1 MSPED
6 SNSSSLNTKPDFS
19 SVPLPEPS
27 PIKSPYAPV
36 GGTLG
41 DVADDISQN
50 DTNSANPPAPI
61 ESKSQSS
68 EIPAAEK
75 TNKKESDAQE
85 PPVETKIKDKKR
97 LKFPKKFIIIG
108 AAAVA
113 GIACLVV
120 VISVIANH
128 KDYGPGSNGKSGSF
142 FNTQAVFAPFDAN
155 KTKYALVNDG
165 KMGDYEYSY
174 TSVFID
180 GFALVKKNSEYG
192 IIDEAG
198 NITVDFGEYDNLV
211 EYGGLYG
218 ATKDNHN
225 MLIDGQGRVIREYGD
240 EFKDYGEMEVST
252 RAALTIFPEGDK
264 KYSIYSPRGER
275 LAGFE
280 SSDKPTISSTNLINT
295 ESTTAVV
302 YSGGIYIYD
311 DAGKEIQHIE
321 QNVAK
326 KYLVIDSSKDRSV
339 IVLSTKPGKVNRT
352 ERNDS
357 KYGILYDV
365 LHDERQN
372 AAIVNGGLNEY
383 DNSRCTNIIYETSYG
398 GGEGG
403 YLACLFENERVM
415 PYGSGEIKSVEQ
427 YQHFIDNQGRLTDYL
442 ISIESLATGSNIYPL
457 TSGDY
462 IVKENGG
469 NYALY
474 ADGKKKTSFKSRN
487 DANGVVKYAVLNNFA
502 GRYTVQRLTL
512 GPTGDDR
519 VSVDLSFYDRNGN
532 KVCTLK
538 DGYSVNTPKVSFNPD
553 GTRKVDIEWLS
564 AGDVGY
570 RNNLSL
576 VTYGN
581 GISAVD
587 VYSLSTS
594 GEDNSLA
601 LIDDEC
607 NEIEGERYYTALGF
621 KHYGFSGDAMLLSKK
636 EKENI
641 YFYSAT
647 AHKDKAKTSIEVS
660 TYPKGQESGGII
672 NENYKIVGFLQD
684 RIVTYKDKTII
695 KLPPV
700 YYKYALADTCL
711 MIYNEGSSSDKR
723 IVYVFSLDGKIL
735 YTNRKESL

>member
-6 SNSSSLNTKPDFS
+6 SNSSGLNTKPDFS

-50 DTNSANPPAPI
+50 DTNTANPPAPI
-61 ESKSQSS
+61 EPNSQSS

-75 TNKKESDAQE
+75 TDKKESDAQDSS
-85 PPVETKIKDKKR
+85 VEVSLKDKKH
-97 LKFPKKFIIIG
+97 LKIPKIFIVIG
-108 AAAVA
+108 AVAVA

-120 VISVIANH
+120 VISIIANH
-128 KDYGPGSNGKSGSF
+128 KNYGPGSNGKNGSF
-142 FNTQAVFAPFDAN
+142 FDAKAVFVPFDEN
-155 KTKYALVNDG
+155 KTKYALVRDG
-165 KMGDYEYSY
+165 KISDYEYSY
-174 TSVFID
+174 TSVFLD
-180 GFALVKKNSEYG
+180 GYALVKKNGENG

-198 NITVDFGEYDNLV
+198 NVVVDFGEYDSLV

-225 MLIDGQGRVIREYGD
+225 VLIDGQGRVIREYRD
-240 EFKDYGEMEVST
+240 EFKDYGEIEVST

-321 QNVAK
+321 QNIAK

-339 IVLSTKPGKVNRT
+339 IVLSTKPGKVNKS
-352 ERNDS
+352 ERNDL

-372 AAIVNGGLNEY
+372 AAIVNGSLNEY
-383 DNSRCTNIIYETSYG
+383 DNSSCTNIIYETSYG

-403 YLACLFENERVM
+403 YLACLFENTRIM
-415 PYGSGEIKSVEQ
+415 PNGNGDIKSVEQ
-427 YQHFIDNQGRLTDYL
+427 YQHFIDNQGKLTDYL
-442 ISIESLATGSNIYPL
+442 ISLESLATGSNIYPL
-457 TSGDY
+457 TSDDY
-462 IVKENGG
+462 IVKESGG

-474 ADGKKKTSFKSRN
+474 VDGKKKTSFNSRN
-487 DANGVVKYAVLNNFA
+487 DTSGIVKYAVLNNFA

-519 VSVDLSFYDRNGN
+519 ASADLSFYDRNGN
-532 KVCTLK
+532 KICTLK
-538 DGYSVNTPKVSFNPD
+538 DGYSVNTPIVGYNSG
-553 GTRKVDIEWLS
+553 GTRKVTIEWLS
-564 AGDVGY
+564 AGDLYNG
-570 RNNLSL
+570 LSL

-587 VYSLSTS
+587 VYSLIAS
-594 GEDNSLA
+594 GEENSMA

-607 NEIEGERYYTALGF
+607 NEIEGERYYSALGF
-621 KHYGFSGDAMLLSKK
+621 KRYGFSSDAMLLSKK
-636 EKENI
+636 ENDVTH
-641 YFYSAT
+641 YYSAT
-647 AHKDKAKTSIEVS
+647 ALKDKAKTSIKVS
-660 TYPKGQESGGII
+660 TYPKNEVSGGII
-672 NENYKIVGFLQD
+672 DENYRIVGYLQD
-684 RIVTYKDKTII
+684 RILTYKDKTIV
-695 KLPPV
+695 KLPPK
-700 YYKYALADTCL
+700 YYKYVLADTCL
-711 MIYNEGSSSDKR
+711 MLTYNEGPNSEKR

-735 YTNRKESL
+735 YTNKE

>member
-6 SNSSSLNTKPDFS
+6 SNSSGLNTKPDFS

-50 DTNSANPPAPI
+50 DTNTANPPAPI
-61 ESKSQSS
+61 EPNSQSS

-75 TNKKESDAQE
+75 TDKKESDAQDSS
-85 PPVETKIKDKKR
+85 VEASLKDKKH
-97 LKFPKKFIIIG
+97 LKIPKIFIVIG
-108 AAAVA
+108 AAVVA

-120 VISVIANH
+120 VISIIANH
-128 KDYGPGSNGKSGSF
+128 KNYGPGSNGKNGSF
-142 FNTQAVFAPFDAN
+142 FDAKAVFVPFDEN
-155 KTKYALVNDG
+155 KTKYALVRDG
-165 KMGDYEYSY
+165 KISDYEYSY
-174 TSVFID
+174 TSVFLD
-180 GFALVKKNSEYG
+180 GYALVKKNGENG

-198 NITVDFGEYDNLV
+198 NVVVDFGEYDSLV

-225 MLIDGQGRVIREYGD
+225 VLIDGQGRVIREYRD
-240 EFKDYGEMEVST
+240 EFKDYGEIEVST

-311 DAGKEIQHIE
+311 DTGKEIQHIE
-321 QNVAK
+321 QNIAK

-339 IVLSTKPGKVNRT
+339 IVLSTKPGKVNRS
-352 ERNDS
+352 ERNDL

-372 AAIVNGGLNEY
+372 AAIVNGSLNEY
-383 DNSRCTNIIYETSYG
+383 DNSSCTNIIYETSYG

-403 YLACLFENERVM
+403 YLACLFENTRIM
-415 PYGSGEIKSVEQ
+415 PNGNGDIKSVEQ
-427 YQHFIDNQGRLTDYL
+427 YQHFIDNQGKLTDYL
-442 ISIESLATGSNIYPL
+442 ISLESLATGSNIYPL
-457 TSGDY
+457 TSDDY
-462 IVKENGG
+462 IVKESGG

-474 ADGKKKTSFKSRN
+474 VDGKKKTSFNSRN
-487 DANGVVKYAVLNNFA
+487 DTSGIVKYAVLNNFA

-519 VSVDLSFYDRNGN
+519 ASADLSFYDRNGN
-532 KVCTLK
+532 KICTLK
-538 DGYSVNTPKVSFNPD
+538 DGYSVNTPIVGYNSG
-553 GTRKVDIEWLS
+553 GTRKVTIEWLS
-564 AGDVGY
+564 AGDLYNG
-570 RNNLSL
+570 LSL

-587 VYSLSTS
+587 VYSLIAS
-594 GEDNSLA
+594 GEENSMA

-607 NEIEGERYYTALGF
+607 NEIEGERYYSALGF
-621 KHYGFSGDAMLLSKK
+621 KRYGFSSDAMLLSKK
-636 EKENI
+636 ENDVTH
-641 YFYSAT
+641 YYSAT
-647 AHKDKAKTSIEVS
+647 ALKDKAKTSIKVS
-660 TYPKGQESGGII
+660 TYPKNEVSGGII
-672 NENYKIVGFLQD
+672 DENYRIVGYLQD
-684 RIVTYKDKTII
+684 RILTYKDKTIV
-695 KLPPV
+695 KLPPK
-700 YYKYALADTCL
+700 YYKYVLADTCL
-711 MIYNEGSSSDKR
+711 MLTYNEGPNSEKR

-735 YTNRKESL
+735 YTNKE

>member
-6 SNSSSLNTKPDFS
+6 SNSSGLNTKPDFS

-50 DTNSANPPAPI
+50 DTNTANPPAPI
-61 ESKSQSS
+61 ESNSQSS
-68 EIPAAEK
+68 EIRAAEK
-75 TNKKESDAQE
+75 TDKKESDAQDSS
-85 PPVETKIKDKKR
+85 VEASPKDKKR
-97 LKFPKKFIIIG
+97 LKIPKIFIVIG
-108 AAAVA
+108 AVAVA
-113 GIACLVV
+113 GVACLVA

-128 KDYGPGSNGKSGSF
+128 KDYGPGSNGKNGSF
-142 FNTQAVFAPFDAN
+142 FDAKAVFAPFDEN
-155 KTKYALVNDG
+155 KTKYALVRDG
-165 KMGDYEYSY
+165 KIGDYEYSY
-174 TSVFID
+174 ASVFLD
-180 GFALVKKNSEYG
+180 GYALVKKNGENG

-198 NITVDFGEYDNLV
+198 NVVVDFGEYDSLV

-225 MLIDGQGRVIREYGD
+225 VLIDGQGRVIRKYGD
-240 EFKDYGEMEVST
+240 EFKDYGEIEVSA

-339 IVLSTKPGKVNRT
+339 IVLSTKPGKVNRS

-357 KYGILYDV
+357 KYGVLYDV

-372 AAIVNGGLNEY
+372 AAIINGGLNEY
-383 DNSRCTNIIYETSYG
+383 DNSRCTNVIYETSYG

-403 YLACLFENERVM
+403 YLACLFENTRVM
-415 PYGSGEIKSVEQ
+415 PLNSGDIKSVEQ

-442 ISIESLATGSNIYPL
+442 ISLESLATGSNIYPL
-457 TSGDY
+457 TSDNY

-487 DANGVVKYAVLNNFA
+487 DANGLVKYAVLNNFA

-512 GPTGDDR
+512 GPIGDDR
-519 VSVDLSFYDRNGN
+519 ASVDLSFYDRNGN
-532 KVCTLK
+532 KICTLK
-538 DGYSVNTPKVSFNPD
+538 DGYSVNTPVVGYNPD
-553 GTRKVDIEWLS
+553 GMRKVDVEWLS
-564 AGDVGY
+564 AGDLGY
-570 RNNLSL
+570 KDLSL

-587 VYSLSTS
+587 VYSLIAS

-607 NEIEGERYYTALGF
+607 NEIEGERYYSALGF
-621 KHYGFSGDAMLLSKK
+621 KRYGFSGDAMLLSKM
-636 EKENI
+636 ENNVKH
-641 YFYSAT
+641 YYSAT
-647 AHKDKAKTSIEVS
+647 ALKDKAKTSIKVS
-660 TYPKGQESGGII
+660 TYPLTIEESGGII
-672 NENYKIVGFLQD
+672 DENYRIVGFFQD
-684 RIVTYKDKTII
+684 RVLTYKDKTIA
-695 KLPPV
+695 KLPLGS
-700 YYKYALADTCL
+700 YKYVLADTCL
-711 MIYNEGSSSDKR
+711 MITYNEGFNSEKR

-735 YTNRKESL
+735 YTNKK

>member
-6 SNSSSLNTKPDFS
+6 SNSSGLNTKPDFS

-50 DTNSANPPAPI
+50 DTNATNSPTPI
-61 ESKSQSS
+61 ESNSQPIATSAT
-68 EIPAAEK
+68 E
-75 TNKKESDAQE
+75 NVDKKESDAQE
-85 PPVETKIKDKKR
+85 PSVETKIKDKKH
-97 LKFPKKFIIIG
+97 LKFPKKLIIIG
-108 AAAVA
+108 AVAVA
-113 GIACLVV
+113 GIACLVI
-120 VISVIANH
+120 VISAIANH
-128 KDYGPGSNGKSGSF
+128 KDYGPGSNGKNGSF
-142 FNTQAVFAPFDAN
+142 FDAKAVFAPFDEN
-155 KTKYALVNDG
+155 KTKYALVRDG
-165 KMGDYEYSY
+165 KIGDYEYSY

-180 GFALVKKNSEYG
+180 GYALVKKNGENG

-198 NITVDFGEYDNLV
+198 NITVDFGEYDSLV

-225 MLIDGQGRVIREYGD
+225 VLIDGQGRVIREYGD
-240 EFKDYGEMEVST
+240 EFKDYGEIEVST

-280 SSDKPTISSTNLINT
+280 SNDKPTISSTNLINT

-311 DAGKEIQHIE
+311 DAGKEMQHIE
-321 QNVAK
+321 RNVAK

-339 IVLSTKPGKVNRT
+339 IVLSTKPGKVNKS
-352 ERNDS
+352 EKNDS
-357 KYGILYDV
+357 KYRILYDV

-415 PYGSGEIKSVEQ
+415 PLGGGDIRSVEQ
-427 YQHFIDNQGRLTDYL
+427 YQHFIDNQGKLTDYL
-442 ISIESLATGSNIYPL
+442 ISLESLATGSNIYPL
-457 TSGDY
+457 TSDNY

-519 VSVDLSFYDRNGN
+519 ASVDLSFYDRNGN

-553 GTRKVDIEWLS
+553 GVRKVDVEWLS
-564 AGDVGY
+564 AGDLGY
-570 RNNLSL
+570 GNDFSL

-587 VYSLSTS
+587 VYSLTIS
-594 GEDNSLA
+594 GEDNSMA

-607 NEIEGERYYTALGF
+607 NEIEGERYYTAFGF
-621 KHYGFSGDAMLLSKK
+621 RRYGFSGDVMLLSKK
-636 EKENI
+636 EKDKI

-647 AHKDKAKTSIEVS
+647 AHKDKAKTSIKVS
-660 TYPKGQESGGII
+660 TYSQELQYGGTID
-672 NENYKIVGFLQD
+672 ENYRIVGLLRD
-684 RIVTYKDKTII
+684 RLLTYKDKTIV

-700 YYKYALADTCL
+700 YYKYVLADTCL
-711 MIYNEGSSSDKR
+711 MVTYNEDYDVNKR

-735 YTNRKESL
+735 YTNKK